1 MQMYLFIIL
10 DISWHVYTHVKLKPF
25 HKHMFLKFKNLKE
38 NKIKTKKIHKK
49 GTNFLGHIFQ
59 RSIHLPVKKKYFNW
73 HLSRIRGGFFF
84 REFFFLERFMCKP
97 LEIETNLSEE
107 FLYEKCFCVGIFFLN
122 QVSHHSP
129 FFFGGKMTN
138 KSRQHELAQLDL
150 KDLMMEC
157 YKKHI
162 IMIIFRAQFVF
173 IF

>member
-1 MQMYLFIIL
+1 
-10 DISWHVYTHVKLKPF
+10 
-25 HKHMFLKFKNLKE
+25 
-38 NKIKTKKIHKK
+38 
-49 GTNFLGHIFQ
+49 
-59 RSIHLPVKKKYFNW
+59 
-73 HLSRIRGGFFF
+73 
-84 REFFFLERFMCKP
+84 MCKP

-162 IMIIFRAQFVF
+162 IMIIFRA
-173 IF
+173 